1 MVFENKFFNFDRLTH
16 FFFMKALSQIVIKLN
31 NDNVNIHVHRSQN
44 WRNLADLLY
53 SIGWSGAEWQSL
65 AAGGGWGRMITDLS
79 SHFSQDNNY

>member
-1 MVFENKFFNFDRLTH
+1 MIMCI
-16 FFFMKALSQIVIKLN
+16 FMYIEVKIGEIKP
-31 NDNVNIHVHRSQN
+31 I
-44 WRNLADLLY
+44 Y